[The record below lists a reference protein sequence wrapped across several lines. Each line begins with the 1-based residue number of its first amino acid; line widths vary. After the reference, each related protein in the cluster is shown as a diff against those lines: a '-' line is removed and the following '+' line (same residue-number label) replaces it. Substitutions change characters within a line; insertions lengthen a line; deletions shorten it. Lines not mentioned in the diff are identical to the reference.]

1 MSRSATTGLG
11 RRRALALTAVGV
23 LGAFVV
29 IPHLLQHLDQFLAT
43 GLIVALAAT
52 AGARFASR
60 TGLATPIID
69 AALMRQTFARRV
81 PSTVPLAIA
90 LGVIGSL
97 AVVVLDVLVFAPLT
111 PETKAIATPPLWTG
125 ALAAVY
131 GGLTEEIVLRYGA
144 MSLLAWLC
152 LKFVPGPAAY
162 WAAIVG
168 ASLVFGVVHLPPSA
182 AVLSLTP
189 VLITRTIVLNGLA
202 GVAFGWLY
210 WRRGLEA
217 AMVSHGVAALIL
229 HVTVPAIGV

>member
-1 MSRSATTGLG
+1 V
-11 RRRALALTAVGV
+11 LTAVGI

-29 IPHLLQHLDQFLAT
+29 IPHLLEHLAQFLAT
-43 GLIVALAAT
+43 GLIVAIAAT
-52 AGARFASR
+52 AGAWFASR

-69 AALMRQTFARRV
+69 AALTRQTFPRRV
-81 PSTVPLAIA
+81 PSTVALAIA
-90 LGVIGSL
+90 LGVIASL
-97 AVVVLDVLVFAPLT
+97 AIVALDVLVFAPLA

-125 ALAAVY
+125 AFAALY

-152 LKFVPGPAAY
+152 MKLLSGRAAY
-162 WAAIVG
+162 SAAIVG
-168 ASLVFGVVHLPPSA
+168 ASLLFGLAHLPATA

-189 VLITRTIVLNGLA
+189 VLITRTILLNGLA
-202 GVAFGWLY
+202 GLAFGWLY